1 MIVGAGPA
9 GLEAARICAER
20 GPRVTV
26 LEAQSDPG
34 GQINYAARIRWR
46 QNMIG
51 ITRWLYE
58 RCVTLGVNV
67 LVYDETG
74 GQSGPTVSTPYRIY
88 RMLVH
93 SLFACSAPRFQ

>member
-1 MIVGAGPA
+1 MAEVAALSPDIVILATGGMPELAQVSGAEELALSVWDVLSGDVVIGP
-9 GLEAARICAER
+9 
-20 GPRVTV
+20 
-26 LEAQSDPG
+26 
-34 GQINYAARIRWR
+34 
-46 QNMIG
+46 
-51 ITRWLYE
+51 
-58 RCVTLGVNV
+58 NV